1 MARHYDARG
10 RETSSL
16 AARGSA
22 RLGSTRF
29 ARMLPKLLVTL
40 LCLCLASLPHCS
52 ARAQE
57 ASARL
62 AALRVDQL
70 EARRVEG
77 YWLLGWGA
85 ANTLVGSGLAIGMR
99 DSPPARA
106 ASLTSA
112 SFGLIN
118 ALLSLGLLDLSHKQR
133 RVILAE
139 ARGHDASFSTLR
151 ERALIAQLK
160 SGQGFAL
167 NAGLDVFYI
176 ASGALL
182 FGLGQAYGKRW
193 GPQEG
198 AGLAMVGQGAFLLGF
213 DLFCWFAA
221 NRRAEAVRVLR

>member
-1 MARHYDARG
+1 
-10 RETSSL
+10 
-16 AARGSA
+16 
-22 RLGSTRF
+22 
-29 ARMLPKLLVTL
+29 MLPKLLAAL
-40 LCLCLASLPHCS
+40 LALSPLLVSS
-52 ARAQE
+52 ARADD
-57 ASARL
+57 ARL
-62 AALRVDQL
+62 GALRLSQL
-70 EARRVEG
+70 EERKVEG
-77 YWLLGWGA
+77 YWLLSWGA
-85 ANTLVGSGLAIGMR
+85 ANTLIGSGLALGFR
-99 DSPPARA
+99 DSPPALA

-133 RVILAE
+133 RAILAE
-139 ARGHDASFSTLR
+139 ARNPDPLAFSQQR

-213 DLFCWFAA
+213 DLFCWFAV
-221 NRRAEAVRVLR
+221 NRRAEGLRTLR